1 MELADILGINE
12 ESAIPPQVQPGQTF
26 GERVPLLPTSVEF
39 EESSGDLATYLTAK
53 DGLELCRRYFVLG
66 NLAESARQLKIRY
79 PVALR
84 TSREDWF
91 MEELVSLE
99 HQAKIRQKADLDQK
113 LNKVLSQLDKRLEH
127 GDEVVTKDGIVNVAV
142 KARDLAAIAA
152 ILTERREKLDEAT
165 RPAVGTPKGKLET
178 LADQLRAKAAAN
190 ASNAVIVPLKQVS
203 DGSQAQG

>member
-1 MELADILGINE
+1 MELADILGVDAEPIPKE
-12 ESAIPPQVQPGQTF
+12 EYVGQSLH
-26 GERVPLLPTSVEF
+26 ERVQLLPEAPDSEEF
-39 EESSGDLATYLTAK
+39 DGDLAIFLTAK
-53 DGLELCRRYFVLG
+53 QVQELARDYFLSG
-66 NLAESARQLKIRY
+66 NLAETARKHKVRY

-84 TSREDWF
+84 ASKEAIFD
-91 MEELVSLE
+91 EELVALE
-99 HQAKIRQKADLDQK
+99 RAHKIGQKADLDRK
-113 LNKVLSQLDKRLEH
+113 LSKVLGRLDERLEH
-127 GDEVVTKDGIVNVAV
+127 GDEVVTKDGIVRVAV

-178 LADQLRAKAAAN
+178 LADQLRAKAAAG